1 MSLIQLKIG
10 ERVLT
15 SLLCVIRD
23 IRTEEHGQL
32 AMVSKN
38 FAKIFL
44 ELNLINKLQCYWKKS
59 TSRN

>member
-1 MSLIQLKIG
+1 MSLIQLKTG

-23 IRTEEHGQL
+23 IHTEEHGQL

-44 ELNLINKLQCYWKKS
+44 ELNLINK
-59 TSRN
+59 